1 VAFDHPALPVAC
13 AAVMYH
19 LGAPKAEASRN
30 VDPTTMQ
37 PDPSLASPP
46 AGSDASATAAAPID
60 ARMRRR
66 VVFASILGNGLEW
79 FDFVSYGYFASIIA
93 KVFFPAGSDHS
104 LALMLTY
111 ATFAIG
117 FVVRPIGG
125 ILLGAYA
132 DRYGRRRALSLLIVM
147 MAFGTLTLGL
157 TPSYASIGI
166 LAPII
171 VVLGRVV
178 QGISIGGEYG
188 SATALLVE
196 YAPPNRRM
204 MYGSFQMSS
213 QALGRVLATGIGLP
227 VLLLF
232 SADTIQAGAWRI
244 PFLIGSLIGPFGF
257 YVRYRLAESPEFE
270 RLLAHKAD
278 VAKAPV
284 REVLQHHWVPVI
296 TAIGLTIIGTSL
308 TYIWNTYLPTYVV
321 EQLHLPLWQGLFG
334 VTVTSALGI
343 GACVF
348 GGYLADVYGAYRTFF
363 LFTAISAVIS
373 YPMLAYVL
381 AEPGFGRLFTA
392 QFVVLM
398 VFGLLQG
405 SGPGLLAGLFPVS
418 VRSTGM
424 AISYNI
430 GVTVFGGF
438 APLTVT
444 SLIATTGNKL
454 VPAFYII
461 AAAVLSMV
469 TVGSTLNGLRQRAAQ
484 A

>member
-1 VAFDHPALPVAC
+1 MTSDL
-13 AAVMYH
+13 
-19 LGAPKAEASRN
+19 
-30 VDPTTMQ
+30 
-37 PDPSLASPP
+37 SLASHP
-46 AGSDASATAAAPID
+46 ASAPTDPAPID

-66 VVFASILGNGLEW
+66 VVLASILGNGLEW

-93 KVFFPAGSDHS
+93 KVFFPAGSD

-111 ATFAIG
+111 ATFAVG
-117 FVVRPIGG
+117 FLVRPIGG
-125 ILLGAYA
+125 IVLGAYA
-132 DRYGRRRALSLLIVM
+132 DRHGRRQALSLLIVM

-157 TPSYASIGI
+157 TPAYASIGI

-178 QGISIGGEYG
+178 QGISIGGEFG

-213 QALGRVLATGIGLP
+213 QAIGRVLATSIGLP
-227 VLLLF
+227 VLLLLPP
-232 SADTIQAGAWRI
+232 ATVQDGAWRI

-257 YVRYRLAESPEFE
+257 YMRYRLAESPEFLK
-270 RLLAHKAD
+270 LLAHKAD
-278 VAKAPV
+278 AARAPV
-284 REVLQHHWVPVI
+284 REVLRHHWLEVI
-296 TAIGLTIIGTSL
+296 SAIGLTIIGTSL

-321 EQLHLPLWQGLFG
+321 EQLHLPLWQGLLG
-334 VTVTSALGI
+334 VAVTSAVGI
-343 GACVF
+343 GTCIL
-348 GGYLADVYGAYRTFF
+348 GGFLADVYGPYRTFF
-363 LFTAISAVIS
+363 LFTAISALIS

-381 AEPGFGRLFTA
+381 AAPGFGRLFLA
-392 QFVVLM
+392 QFVVLT

-424 AISYNI
+424 AISYNV

-444 SLIATTGNKL
+444 WLIATTGNKL
-454 VPAFYII
+454 MPAFYII
-461 AAAVLSMV
+461 AAAMLSIV
-469 TVGSTLNGLRQRAAQ
+469 VVGSTLGSVRRRADESLLQ
-484 A
+484 KN

>member
-1 VAFDHPALPVAC
+1 
-13 AAVMYH
+13 MT
-19 LGAPKAEASRN
+19 S
-30 VDPTTMQ
+30 
-37 PDPSLASPP
+37 DPSLAARQATVPDP
-46 AGSDASATAAAPID
+46 AVAGVAPID
-60 ARMRRR
+60 PRMRRR
-66 VVFASILGNGLEW
+66 VVLASILGNGLEW

-93 KVFFPAGSDHS
+93 KVFFPADSN

-125 ILLGAYA
+125 IVLGAYA
-132 DRYGRRRALSLLIVM
+132 DRHGRRRALSLLIVM

-166 LAPII
+166 LAPVII
-171 VVLGRVV
+171 VLGRVV
-178 QGISIGGEYG
+178 QGISIGGEFG

-213 QALGRVLATGIGLP
+213 QALGRVLATSIGLP

-232 SADTIQAGAWRI
+232 SPTTVQDGAWRI

-270 RLLAHKAD
+270 KLLAHKAD
-278 VAKAPV
+278 VARAPV
-284 REVLQHHWVPVI
+284 REVLRHHWLPVI
-296 TAIGLTIIGTSL
+296 SAIGLTIIGTSL

-321 EQLHLPLWQGLFG
+321 EQLHLPLWQGLLG
-334 VTVTSALGI
+334 VAVTSAIGI
-343 GACVF
+343 GTCVL
-348 GGYLADVYGAYRTFF
+348 GGWLADVYGPYWMFF
-363 LFTAISAVIS
+363 LFTAISALIS
-373 YPMLAYVL
+373 YPMFAYVL
-381 AEPGFGRLFTA
+381 AAPGFGRLFLA
-392 QFVVLM
+392 QFVVLT

-424 AISYNI
+424 AISYNV

-444 SLIATTGNKL
+444 WLIATTGNKL
-454 VPAFYII
+454 MPAFYII
-461 AAAVLSMV
+461 AAATLSIV
-469 TVGSTLNGLRQRAAQ
+469 VVGSTLSGVRRRAAESLLPGN
-484 A
+484 

>member
-1 VAFDHPALPVAC
+1 MP
-13 AAVMYH
+13 
-19 LGAPKAEASRN
+19 
-30 VDPTTMQ
+30 
-37 PDPSLASPP
+37 PDPHFAANPRSTRDRPSTLTDDP
-46 AGSDASATAAAPID
+46 AAQVD

-66 VVFASILGNGLEW
+66 VVLASILGNGLEW

-93 KVFFPAGSDHS
+93 KVFFPAGSD

-125 ILLGAYA
+125 IVLGAYA
-132 DRYGRRRALSLLIVM
+132 DRHGRRQALSLLIVM

-157 TPSYASIGI
+157 TPAYASIGI

-178 QGISIGGEYG
+178 QGISIGGEFG

-213 QALGRVLATGIGLP
+213 QALGRVLATSIGLP

-232 SADTIQAGAWRI
+232 PPATVQDGAWRI
-244 PFLIGSLIGPFGF
+244 PFLIGSLIGPVGF
-257 YVRYRLAESPEFE
+257 YVRYQLAESPEFE
-270 RLLAHKAD
+270 KLLAHKAD
-278 VAKAPV
+278 AVRAPV
-284 REVLQHHWVPVI
+284 REVLRHHWLQVI
-296 TAIGLTIIGTSL
+296 SAIGLTVIGTSL

-321 EQLHLPLWQGLFG
+321 EQLHLPLWQGILG
-334 VTVTSALGI
+334 VAVTSAIGI
-343 GACVF
+343 GTCVL
-348 GGYLADVYGAYRTFF
+348 GGFLADVYGPYRIFF
-363 LFTAISAVIS
+363 LFTAISALIS

-381 AEPGFGRLFTA
+381 AAPGFGRLFLA
-392 QFVVLM
+392 QFVVLT

-424 AISYNI
+424 AISYNV

-444 SLIATTGNKL
+444 WLIAATGNKL
-454 VPAFYII
+454 MPAFYII
-461 AAAVLSMV
+461 AAATLSIV
-469 TVGSTLNGLRQRAAQ
+469 VVGSTLSSVRRRAAENPVPTN
-484 A
+484 